1 MSSKVDDLLNNYE
14 KVLIEPWGGNLS
26 GQEKIWFLV
35 FDPTE
40 IRKVTLRIG
49 DFERVTRK
57 NNKNWV
63 EIDLQN
69 CFPDWMKNHEYRD
82 AYFADPE
89 AIQDQIESD
98 FKKYVVEYISQIIQQ
113 IEYLENTVVSLT
125 NVASL
130 FGFLKL
136 SDILNEIYHLNK
148 GRILIFFPGEY
159 HDNHYRFLNARD
171 GWSYLARPI
180 TS

>member
-1 MSSKVDDLLNNYE
+1 MSSKVDDLLSNYE

-40 IRKVTLRIG
+40 IRKVALRIG
-49 DFERVTRK
+49 DFERITKK
-57 NNKNWV
+57 NNKNWI

-89 AIQDQIESD
+89 AIQDQIEFD
-98 FKKYVVEYISQIIQQ
+98 FKRYIVDYISQIIHQ
-113 IEYLENTVVSLT
+113 IENLEQTVVALT